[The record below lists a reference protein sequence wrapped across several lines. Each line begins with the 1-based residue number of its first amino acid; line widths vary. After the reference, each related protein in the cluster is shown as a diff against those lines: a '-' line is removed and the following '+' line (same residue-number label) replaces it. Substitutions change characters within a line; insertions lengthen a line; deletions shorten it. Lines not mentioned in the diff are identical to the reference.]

1 MPAYGCICLLFV
13 SVTRI
18 DKERKREGKEEDSVL
33 NFRLRPLDGTGSSPD
48 EQKVET
54 ILTMQHTNALWTDMI
69 VVFKEQGHDLKKKK
83 LTKDTDDNAARYTP
97 DGNRSHEK
105 YGGDVVQKS

>member
-48 EQKVET
+48 DQKVET
-54 ILTMQHTNALWTDMI
+54 ILTMQHTSALWTDMI
-69 VVFKEQGHDLKKKK
+69 FFLKNKVTILKK
-83 LTKDTDDNAARYTP
+83 
-97 DGNRSHEK
+97 
-105 YGGDVVQKS
+105 